1 MAAGERAKCGL
12 ESGTM
17 SSIGVWA
24 GVAVSL
30 AVLVVP
36 AFGQRPLNPTVAVRE
51 HASSAV
57 PTECEQ
63 GLAPAV
69 PRAAQPL
76 PEPVALPETSSQI
89 ANQDVAQALRRV
101 QASAEANER
110 EGFVEALAQARTA
123 ADAAPPGGQREAA
136 REALRV
142 ESDIDR
148 LWRYSLESPTGAFF
162 DASTEEGALL
172 TMLRQYPDYGRR
184 IADSV
189 LVVGGQTLYPTR
201 ESRQFLVQQAASRLV
216 RLGIHSAPRAPRPP
230 SVVRIQPPPETP
242 VKGLPSASVPSSE
255 VPRKSVSKSATV
267 PSMRGARNS
276 SGVAISK
283 PAKSA
288 TTRSTSSTSKSG
300 SKAAHRHTAAGRTKP
315 PVATT
320 KVASNAGPASTSRPA
335 KTSVAATAPPT
346 TVPKTIPPAASA
358 GNPVA
363 STATQWTTVPPPIS
377 TSAIPKSAS
386 SANPSTATVAATTAT
401 GTSSISTANPATSS
415 TVVPAPASTS
425 SSEGSGLSTAGS
437 SSGTAVATSDTAPFP
452 SSATETTASTT
463 AAEPTGARGGKL
475 NLMFA
480 VILIVAGIGLLV
492 VFLRAS
498 D

>member
-1 MAAGERAKCGL
+1 
-12 ESGTM
+12 M

-24 GVAVSL
+24 GVAVSF
-30 AVLVVP
+30 AVLAMP

-51 HASSAV
+51 KASSIV

-76 PEPVALPETSSQI
+76 PEPATFPETSSQI

-162 DASTEEGALL
+162 DASTEGGALL

-184 IADSV
+184 IADAV

-230 SVVRIQPPPETP
+230 SVVRSQPAPETP
-242 VKGLPSASVPSSE
+242 VNGLPSASVPSSE
-255 VPRKSVSKSATV
+255 VPPKSIPRSATV
-267 PSMRGARNS
+267 PSKGSSGNA
-276 SGVAISK
+276 SGVAVTSR
-283 PAKSA
+283 PAKSS
-288 TTRSTSSTSKSG
+288 TTRATSSTSTSG
-300 SKAAHRHTAAGRTKP
+300 SRAGTSQPAAGRTKP

-320 KVASNAGPASTSRPA
+320 KVASKARPSSTSRPTR
-335 KTSVAATAPPT
+335 TSVAATAPPT
-346 TVPKTIPPAASA
+346 TAPPTTVPKTTVPKTIPPAAPT
-358 GNPVA
+358 GTVA
-363 STATQWTTVPPPIS
+363 STATQWTTVPPPTS
-377 TSAIPKSAS
+377 TSAIPKAAS
-386 SANPSTATVAATTAT
+386 SATPSTATVAATTTTAT
-401 GTSSISTANPATSS
+401 ASISTANPSTSS
-415 TVVPAPASTS
+415 TVVPAPASTWS
-425 SSEGSGLSTAGS
+425 AEGSGASPAGS
-437 SSGTAVATSDTAPFP
+437 SSGPTVATGDTAPFP
-452 SSATETTASTT
+452 NTVTETAPSTT

-492 VFLRAS
+492 LFLRAS